1 MTSFPQVR
9 SRAFVRLMLWL
20 ASFTLLVGLGGAACA
35 QTVPEGSGDG
45 TRVLQTFVAPEAPKP
60 SDGADQTRRWVM
72 FALGAPLLMLLLITA
87 GLGIAM
93 GLYGKQVYVAHMIF
107 AGLSLTLAIVHA
119 VVGLVWFRPF

>member
-1 MTSFPQVR
+1 
-9 SRAFVRLMLWL
+9 
-20 ASFTLLVGLGGAACA
+20 
-35 QTVPEGSGDG
+35 
-45 TRVLQTFVAPEAPKP
+45 
-60 SDGADQTRRWVM
+60 M